1 MNTSVIQKCITEL
14 QKESPDLSYL
24 RGMLETLLDMQSDPW
39 QRIPVDNSTTHINAS
54 SISPGAFPSLGKV
67 VTADSPEGMAVE
79 AALASLGS
87 NVKPNL
93 NSLTLEKNITLN

>member
-24 RGMLETLLDMQSDPW
+24 RGMLETLLEMQDKPYSLGTAANVYPTKYEA
-39 QRIPVDNSTTHINAS
+39 ITAS
-54 SISPGAFPSLGKV
+54 SFPPTGKL

-79 AALASLGS
+79 AALAGLTGMPQPNLGS
-87 NVKPNL
+87 
-93 NSLTLEKNITLN
+93 LTIEKNITLN